1 MTEKIPPKENPYLAH
16 RKPAYTDPFDGC
28 IPRKVDAAKAKE
40 ILEVDFFQD
49 GDMNPF
55 TRQPYSEKFKKIL
68 EGRKKLP
75 VFAQMEEFY
84 KIVSNAE
91 F

>member
-1 MTEKIPPKENPYLAH
+1 MTEKISPKENPYLAH
-16 RKPAYTDPFDGC
+16 LKPAQKVSYTDPFDGC

-40 ILEVDFFQD
+40 ILD